1 MDPSRG
7 GKFEI
12 CLQIDYFSSASKKL
26 CLTLENWIR
35 IHQCRL
41 DDMRRLIMIDD
52 DSKLPLLIEQGVFL
66 NDDYHSIR
74 SSMERSVK
82 FIENFRCSLLGDRMI

>member
-1 MDPSRG
+1 
-7 GKFEI
+7 
-12 CLQIDYFSSASKKL
+12 
-26 CLTLENWIR
+26 
-35 IHQCRL
+35 
-41 DDMRRLIMIDD
+41 MIDD